1 MSVSEAG
8 FLVFFSASLE
18 GMLTLFTER
27 NCAPDHRVISARFPA
42 GNKKPPAAKLS
53 GVLGIRRLTMTYIA
67 QACRPSAL
75 WARRRCAPAS
85 CACRWQACHMGAV
98 VVQRRASIQNKKA
111 PAAIAVG
118 AVLFRSLTMTYSH
131 MGNATLPSAQVCFTS
146 EFGMGSGGSRPLWS
160 SGKTVD
166 HWGTRRN

>member
-53 GVLGIRRLTMTYIA
+53 GVLGIR
-67 QACRPSAL
+67 
-75 WARRRCAPAS
+75 
-85 CACRWQACHMGAV
+85 
-98 VVQRRASIQNKKA
+98 
-111 PAAIAVG
+111 
-118 AVLFRSLTMTYSH
+118 SLTMTYSH

-166 HWGTRRN
+166 HWGTRWN